1 MKQFIYTID
10 KKTVFRETQEFRT
23 QISFLVNP
31 LNDELNSICHLLAL
45 FGAHRI
51 FHVSWVR
58 VKVVRP
64 GKTSNYCFKYKLSA
78 VWMVQTA
85 LVSLYLC
92 CMKCHEM
99 EMCEGL
105 KI

>member
-45 FGAHRI
+45 FGAHHI
-51 FHVSWVR
+51 FHVSGLR
-58 VKVVRP
+58 VK
-64 GKTSNYCFKYKLSA
+64 
-78 VWMVQTA
+78 
-85 LVSLYLC
+85 LVNTFLVILN
-92 CMKCHEM
+92 
-99 EMCEGL
+99 
-105 KI
+105 